1 MNICL
6 MSVEWQAGM
15 LITILT
21 NFLDSKSKAAPFA
34 KKLLLFHA
42 ETQVI
47 FTVYEASEQQVIS
60 KFAVLEYYHGNL
72 YFLVLEKATEQI
84 LIRKNH
90 C

>member
-47 FTVYEASEQQVIS
+47 S

-90 C
+90 RRRNRPDYSL